1 MKSFTGL
8 VFQKGIFDLF
18 KKLHP
23 SVKAFITISFFIIL
37 PFFVGPYWS
46 HVLGYIALYALL
58 GIGLNIVVG
67 FAGLLDLGYVA
78 FFAVGAY
85 TYAMLASPHF
95 GYHFSFWMLIP
106 LCLALGAI
114 TGVLIGISVLRMR
127 GDYLAIVTLGFGEII
142 RILINNMDKLTNGPK
157 GIWQIDPPEIFSHK
171 LIRPIEYYYL
181 ILIFCIVSFFIMN
194 RLSNS
199 RIGRAWIAMRE
210 DEEAAQAMGVDILKY
225 KLLAF
230 GTGAAFAGVGGII
243 FAARQGSIF
252 PADFTLMVSINVLL
266 IVILGGM
273 GSITGI
279 ILGSFILV
287 GLPEVLRALR
297 DYRLLIFGALLI
309 IVMIFRP
316 EGFIKA
322 RRRKL
327 SIKT

>member
-1 MKSFTGL
+1 MNGL
-8 VFQKGIFDLF
+8 KGNLQKKVHGFFD
-18 KKLHP
+18 KVHP
-23 SVKAFITISFFIIL
+23 AVKVITAISFFIIL
-37 PFFVGPYWS
+37 PFFIGPYWT
-46 HVLGYIALYALL
+46 HVLGYIALYTLL

-85 TYAMLASPHF
+85 TYALLASPHF
-95 GYHFSFWMLIP
+95 GYHYSFWMLLP
-106 LCLALGAI
+106 VCLVLGAI
-114 TGVLIGISVLRMR
+114 TGVLLGIPVLRMR

-142 RILINNMDKLTNGPK
+142 RILINNMDSITNGPK
-157 GIWQIDPPEIFSHK
+157 GIWQIDPPQLFSYK

-181 ILIFCIVSFFIMN
+181 ILFFCIISFFILD

-199 RIGRAWIAMRE
+199 RIGRAWMAMRE
-210 DEEAAQAMGVDILKY
+210 DEDAAQAMGIDILKY

-230 GTGAAFAGVGGII
+230 GTGAAFAGIGGII

-273 GSITGI
+273 GSISGI
-279 ILGSFILV
+279 VLGSFVLV

-309 IVMIFRP
+309 ILMIFRP
-316 EGFIKA
+316 EGFIRAK
-322 RRRKL
+322 RRRLFTK
-327 SIKT
+327 I